1 MQQQFIRYFCVGLV
15 LCAFGI
21 VSAYADYTLTIG
33 ASDCSALQT
42 QSVPDGATVVLEAKP
57 SADNLF
63 IRWNDGNTDNP
74 RTITVQSNA
83 TCKAIFGTADEVLT
97 TWHTLTISANACSAP
112 VVQQVP
118 DGATCELRAV
128 PDAACGKFL
137 QWSDGNTDN
146 PRMVTVTDD
155 AVYTAEFAAKQ
166 YTITVTAEDSAQGA
180 VSITQE

>member
-21 VSAYADYTLTIG
+21 VSAYADHTLTIG
-33 ASDCSALQT
+33 ASDCSTLKT
-42 QSVPDGATVVLEAKP
+42 QSVADGATVVLKAKP
-57 SADNLF
+57 SAGNLF

-74 RTITVQSNA
+74 RTITLHSDA
-83 TCKAIFGTADEVLT
+83 TYKAVFGMAEEVLT
-97 TWHTLTISANACSAP
+97 IWHTLTISANACSAP
-112 VVQQVP
+112 VVQKVP
-118 DGATCELRAV
+118 DGATCELHAV
-128 PDAACGKFL
+128 PDATCGEFL

-155 AVYTAEFAAKQ
+155 AVYAAEFAAKQ
-166 YTITVTAEDSAQGA
+166 YTITATAEDSAQGA

>member
-1 MQQQFIRYFCVGLV
+1 MQQQFIRYFCILAA
-15 LCAFGI
+15 LCLWGTTS
-21 VSAYADYTLTIG
+21 VSADHTLTIG
-33 ASDCSALQT
+33 ASDCSTFQT
-42 QSVPDGATVVLEAKP
+42 QSVPDGATIVLEAKP
-57 SADNLF
+57 SAGNLF

-74 RTITVQSNA
+74 RTITVQSDA

-146 PRMVTVTDD
+146 PRMVTITDD

-166 YTITVTAEDSAQGA
+166 FTITVTAEDSAQGA